1 MARSRT
7 VLKKILMLLNKRP
20 MTRGELV
27 RKTGKNRKV
36 VGQNLK
42 IALQE
47 DLVYQ
52 DVLERYHLT
61 MLGKTAFRNYVE
73 RKNDKTSWQ
82 IQSQATDNIG
92 WTSDRPSAK
101 CTIMVENARKIEELD
116 NQTANNVRYKL
127 ELPKNATALKSS
139 LAHIVDIMLETI
151 GKEKGLGL
159 IL

>member
-82 IQSQATDNIG
+82 IQS
-92 WTSDRPSAK
+92 
-101 CTIMVENARKIEELD
+101 TIMVENARKIEELD